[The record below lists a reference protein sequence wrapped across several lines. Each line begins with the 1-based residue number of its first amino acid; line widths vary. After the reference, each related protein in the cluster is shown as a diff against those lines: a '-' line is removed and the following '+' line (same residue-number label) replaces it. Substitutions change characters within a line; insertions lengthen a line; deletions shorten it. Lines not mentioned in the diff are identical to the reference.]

1 MVKGG
6 QNTGRQSS
14 SVISRTEITRT
25 GADTVT
31 SNNLHNVKSV
41 CEPFDAPIYK
51 DADFIIDKSSQESV
65 EEVKILAQKSARNE
79 NDSAEKALDKGEVAD
94 GKVSQESKRQ
104 PASKVNGQPIIWDNF
119 SDLHDNS
126 NDLDQSEKSQ
136 HDDYSDDFGDTVQ
149 IDNKPFLASGEILVL
164 NDQEQKQAF
173 KDVRT
178 DLLKSS

>member
-25 GADTVT
+25 GADTVM

-65 EEVKILAQKSARNE
+65 EEIKILAQKSPR
-79 NDSAEKALDKGEVAD
+79 NDSAEKALDTDEVAD

-104 PASKVNGQPIIWDNF
+104 PASKVNG
-119 SDLHDNS
+119 
-126 NDLDQSEKSQ
+126 
-136 HDDYSDDFGDTVQ
+136 
-149 IDNKPFLASGEILVL
+149 
-164 NDQEQKQAF
+164 
-173 KDVRT
+173 
-178 DLLKSS
+178 